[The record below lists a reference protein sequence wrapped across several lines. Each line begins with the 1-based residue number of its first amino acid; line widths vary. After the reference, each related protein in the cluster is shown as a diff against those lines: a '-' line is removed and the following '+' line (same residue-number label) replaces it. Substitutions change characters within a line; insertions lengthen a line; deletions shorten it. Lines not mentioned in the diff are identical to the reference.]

1 MNLYLELF
9 GYLGTALVILSMM
22 MSSVVRLRIINI
34 SGGIISL
41 IYAILT
47 NTMPVVV
54 LNATLI
60 TINTIQVIRFYRC
73 RTPFSAMPVRT
84 GDAALSRLIS
94 VAERDLARYFPNARE
109 DIERAS
115 DAYIVFNA
123 TAAVGVFVGEREGD
137 TVQVLV
143 DYVLPAYRDLSVAR
157 YLFPRLRETGVRRL
171 VASACTLPEHEKY
184 LKKMGFVP
192 CGDTRVLTL

>member
-1 MNLYLELF
+1 MDLYLELF

-34 SGGIISL
+34 AGGIISL
-41 IYAILT
+41 IYAVLT

-60 TINTIQVIRFYRC
+60 CINAFQIVRFYRG
-73 RTPFSAMPVRT
+73 RTLFCATPVRV
-84 GDAALSRLIS
+84 GDAALSRLVS
-94 VAERDLARYFPNARE
+94 VAAGDLERYFPDAAR

-123 TAAVGVFVGEREGD
+123 TTAVGVFAAVREGESLR
-137 TVQVLV
+137 VLV
-143 DYVLPAYRDLSVAR
+143 DYVLSEYRDLSVAR
-157 YLFPRLRETGVRRL
+157 YLFPTLKASGIRTL
-171 VASACTLPEHEKY
+171 VGSSCRIPEHRRY
-184 LKKMGFVP
+184 LRKMGFVP
-192 CGDTRVLTL
+192 SGDELLLTL

>member
-9 GYLGTALVILSMM
+9 GYLGTALVIISMM

-34 SGGIISL
+34 LGGIISL
-41 IYAILT
+41 IYAIFT

-60 TINTIQVIRFYRC
+60 TINTVQVIRFYRC
-73 RTPFSAMPVRT
+73 RTPFSVVPVHR
-84 GDAALSRLIS
+84 GDAALSRLLS
-94 VAERDLARYFPNARE
+94 VAGKELERYFPNARE

-115 DAYIVFNA
+115 DAYIVFQA

-137 TVQVLV
+137 AVRVFV

-157 YLFPRLRETGVRRL
+157 YLFPRLREAGVRRL
-171 VASACTLPEHEKY
+171 VASADTLPEHEKY
-184 LKKMGFVP
+184 LNKMGFVL